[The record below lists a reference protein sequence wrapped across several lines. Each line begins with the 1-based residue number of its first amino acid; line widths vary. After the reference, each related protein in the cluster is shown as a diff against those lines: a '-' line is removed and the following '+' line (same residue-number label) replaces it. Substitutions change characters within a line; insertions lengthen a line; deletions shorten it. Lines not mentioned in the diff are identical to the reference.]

1 MGDHMADAGGAANRA
16 ALERMFKAF
25 DSGDWD
31 AALGDFAEDFVQEW
45 PQSGERLTSKA
56 ACLAVYR
63 GYPGGPPSI
72 SVTRTSGEGD
82 HWTVESEM
90 HYGPAL
96 VRAVGIFEFRDG
108 KIIRETDYFS
118 DPFEAPAWR
127 AQWVTVDG

>member
-1 MGDHMADAGGAANRA
+1 MGDNSEAIRRYRDAVQTGDLGSMSALIDDLAAD
-16 ALERMFKAF
+16 
-25 DSGDWD
+25 
-31 AALGDFAEDFVQEW
+31 DFVQEW

-72 SVTRTSGEGD
+72 KVTRTSGEGD

-108 KIIRETDYFS
+108 KIVRETDYFS

-127 AQWVTVDG
+127 AQWVTVA